1 MLEGCRVDRR
11 AFMAFRSADFAAL
24 RVGVGGI
31 ADEEVD
37 VEGGVM
43 L

>member
-1 MLEGCRVDRR
+1 MDRR

-24 RVGVGGI
+24 RVRVGGI
-31 ADEEVD
+31 ANDE
-37 VEGGVM
+37 VEAEDGVM